1 MIASDSFILSLLD
14 HSPLAT
20 AIYNNCDLNIAY
32 ANQAMLDIWCAD
44 KSIIGRTLCN
54 CFPNFVE
61 EGFSAIMKNVW
72 HTGITYRATE
82 VSANIVVGDSKVK
95 RYFDFE
101 YRAMLDENGQTYAV
115 FHTACDVTSRKLTN
129 TRMERQNDQLSLN
142 YKLDKLANTLSHDLK
157 NPLSVLKMGNEFLS
171 KNEHLSVD
179 VTKRWYKS
187 FSESIQSIEGIINQT
202 LQLNKVRGTKN
213 ITECIAVDKEIG
225 GWIKEV
231 KLQYPDQQI
240 EFRLGHLYPIDA
252 DRDAVYQIFTN
263 LIANAIKY
271 AINKGAYLYIH
282 SESTD
287 KGITYIMED
296 NGIGIAEN
304 EMGMIFHLQVRE
316 SNSTHSTGTGIGL
329 SLVKDLMEFMGG
341 TINLSSAVGKGTV
354 VRLFFPQSVEDC

>member
-1 MIASDSFILSLLD
+1 MIAPDSFILSVLN

-20 AIYNNCDLNIAY
+20 AIYDNCELKIIY
-32 ANQAMLDIWCAD
+32 ANRAMLDIWCAD
-44 KSIIGRTLCN
+44 ESIIGKTLCN

-82 VSANIVVGDSKVK
+82 VPANIVVGDSKVK

-101 YRAMLDENGQTYAV
+101 YSAMLDENGHTYAIL
-115 FHTACDVTSRKLTN
+115 HTASDVTNRKLTN
-129 TRMERQNDQLSLN
+129 TRMERQNEQISLN

-171 KNEHLSVD
+171 KNEHISVD

-202 LQLNKVRGTKN
+202 LLLNKVRGAKN
-213 ITECIAVDKEIG
+213 ITACIAVDKEIG

-231 KLQYPDQQI
+231 KLNYPDQQI
-240 EFRLGHLYPIDA
+240 EFRLGHLYSIDA

-263 LIANAIKY
+263 LIANAVKY
-271 AINKGAYLYIH
+271 AINKDAYLYIH

-287 KGITYIMED
+287 KGITYILED
-296 NGIGIAEN
+296 NGIGIPEN
-304 EMGMIFHLQVRE
+304 EISMIFHLQVRG
-316 SNSTHSTGTGIGL
+316 SNSSHSIGTGIGL

-341 TINLSSAVGKGTV
+341 TVNLSSTLGKGTV
-354 VRLFFPQSVEDC
+354 VRLFFPQSADDC